1 MKNLILESNSLSFTS
16 LISTLNFQSRYVQP
30 HWNQT
35 TIEGFIS
42 KSECQSLLLSKGPG
56 TFMLRFSD
64 SKLGGISTAYAAR
77 NEDGSIEV
85 KHLEPDTL
93 KILQVRIDGAT
104 ERSGGFFRSE
114 VWQTWSKISRSS

>member
-1 MKNLILESNSLSFTS
+1 
-16 LISTLNFQSRYVQP
+16 
-30 HWNQT
+30 
-35 TIEGFIS
+35 
-42 KSECQSLLLSKGPG
+42 LLLSKGPG

-93 KILQVRIDGAT
+93 KILQVDHLRAIESVHDC
-104 ERSGGFFRSE
+104 FFRSE
-114 VWQTWSKISRSS
+114 VWLTWSKISPSSSNYSRIGQNTTRFQNSTLRSQSRTGRTSRKRSSRILKIVKLA